1 MLFGIGAVAWRYL
14 GQPQVEK
21 AAERRNQA
29 RFNVGSSDS
38 HYDHRIGLALDSFS
52 GYAILRS
59 KEFADELSAK
69 SIKVNLLD
77 DGADY
82 ATRLANLRSGKT
94 QMAVFTID
102 ALLKTSAQVGDLPAS
117 IVALIDETR
126 GADAMVGFKTRF
138 RSVDD
143 FNDASVQFV
152 LTPDSPSETLARVVM
167 THFELPRL
175 AKDPIVGAKDAKDVY
190 ERYRK
195 SSPKDNQVFVLWEPY
210 VSKMLENP
218 NVHTIIS
225 SRDLFGY
232 IVDVLVVSRD
242 YLRTNE
248 AVVTDIVEC
257 YFRAAYQHRT
267 KMNELVLEDARLQ
280 GEPLTNRQAERLVD
294 GVQWKDTQRNYAHFG
309 ITKNRSVQHIE
320 DMIENISNVLLATSA
335 INADPTGG
343 KPNLLYY
350 DSILRELE
358 GERFHPAGT
367 GQDVDDSIQLQALTD
382 QEWKNL
388 APIGTLKVPQLVFA
402 RGTAK
407 LLEGSRNTLK
417 DLADTL
423 RTQRYYVRI
432 QGGATRKGN
441 LELNKKLAS
450 ERARAAADDLIHQ
463 GIGVERIQTTEPIL
477 SDVPSVTFTLGQL
490 PY

>member
-1 MLFGIGAVAWRYL
+1 
-14 GQPQVEK
+14 
-21 AAERRNQA
+21 
-29 RFNVGSSDS
+29 
-38 HYDHRIGLALDSFS
+38 
-52 GYAILRS
+52 
-59 KEFADELSAK
+59 
-69 SIKVNLLD
+69 
-77 DGADY
+77 
-82 ATRLANLRSGKT
+82 
-94 QMAVFTID
+94 
-102 ALLKTSAQVGDLPAS
+102 
-117 IVALIDETR
+117 
-126 GADAMVGFKTRF
+126 
-138 RSVDD
+138 
-143 FNDASVQFV
+143 
-152 LTPDSPSETLARVVM
+152 
-167 THFELPRL
+167 
-175 AKDPIVGAKDAKDVY
+175 
-190 ERYRK
+190 
-195 SSPKDNQVFVLWEPY
+195 
-210 VSKMLENP
+210 
-218 NVHTIIS
+218 
-225 SRDLFGY
+225 
-232 IVDVLVVSRD
+232 
-242 YLRTNE
+242 
-248 AVVTDIVEC
+248 
-257 YFRAAYQHRT
+257 
-267 KMNELVLEDARLQ
+267 
-280 GEPLTNRQAERLVD
+280 
-294 GVQWKDTQRNYAHFG
+294 
-309 ITKNRSVQHIE
+309 
-320 DMIENISNVLLATSA
+320 MIENISNVLLATSA

-358 GERFHPAGT
+358 GEQFHPAGT

-432 QGGATRKGN
+432 QGSATRKGN